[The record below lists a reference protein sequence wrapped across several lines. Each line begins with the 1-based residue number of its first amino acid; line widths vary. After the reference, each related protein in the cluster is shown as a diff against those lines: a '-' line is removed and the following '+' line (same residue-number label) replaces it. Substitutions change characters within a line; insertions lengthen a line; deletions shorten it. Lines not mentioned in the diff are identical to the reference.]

1 MTKTVFMTG
10 GTGRIGKHILQQL
23 LALGYKVK
31 VLVHNA
37 EPEDV
42 SSDNLEIVRGDILD
56 RNTFADALEGCQF
69 VCHLAAVFDMGA
81 AIETDSENDYLFDHL
96 IRGTSNVLEAARAVG
111 TVELFEFASSD
122 AVYCVIY
129 KQTDALITEE
139 VELSPRPGRYYA
151 MAKATLE
158 SMCINYQ
165 KTYGLPYAVLRV
177 GWCLDDDDVL
187 DAFQPGF
194 WDSMYAPGEH
204 DRLGGIHRDA
214 DYLIAPQYENGE
226 SVAVQLAHS
235 SDIASGFVLAIER
248 QQQAINQIINLSSD
262 APFKFHD
269 YIEKVARGLNKPW
282 EAVTLSGLGTYQ
294 ISIDK
299 ARRLLGYEPIY
310 DIDRMIDV
318 ALAKRGA

>member
-139 VELSPRPGRYYA
+139 VELTPRPGRYYA

-165 KTYGLPYAVLRV
+165 KTYGLP
-177 GWCLDDDDVL
+177 
-187 DAFQPGF
+187 
-194 WDSMYAPGEH
+194 
-204 DRLGGIHRDA
+204 
-214 DYLIAPQYENGE
+214 
-226 SVAVQLAHS
+226 
-235 SDIASGFVLAIER
+235 
-248 QQQAINQIINLSSD
+248 
-262 APFKFHD
+262 
-269 YIEKVARGLNKPW
+269 
-282 EAVTLSGLGTYQ
+282 
-294 ISIDK
+294 
-299 ARRLLGYEPIY
+299 
-310 DIDRMIDV
+310 
-318 ALAKRGA
+318 